1 MNQRGV
7 LARAWGRLVG
17 ESDPIERQL
26 AAVAKEGATL
36 ARIAHACAF
45 LMLLLCSAGEGVL
58 RDLAHITADTRAPL
72 AEKVGL
78 YLAAAVVSP
87 QDRARL
93 DALLEAAQRRA
104 HIQPLDVEA
113 LPGLLVAPPAAA
125 QALHLPDITPKPP
138 TGPGTPTRGHASKRR
153 RKTTSAKRPAI
164 LQLPPP
170 EPPGERVRVALASEP
185 RLSIRTL
192 ARTA

>member
-1 MNQRGV
+1 MLYAASMLRVLAARRAAPTEGRLHRWV
-7 LARAWGRLVG
+7 LGTVAVLEAGTYAYMSWRYEAPGDVAAWGLILARA
-17 ESDPIERQL
+17 L
-26 AAVAKEGATL
+26 AAPLLSVYLSL
-36 ARIAHACAF
+36 ARPLPVTARD
-45 LMLLLCSAGEGVL
+45 MLALAERIAGEGVL

-125 QALHLPDITPKPP
+125 QALHLPD
-138 TGPGTPTRGHASKRR
+138 
-153 RKTTSAKRPAI
+153 
-164 LQLPPP
+164 
-170 EPPGERVRVALASEP
+170 
-185 RLSIRTL
+185 
-192 ARTA
+192 